1 MTALT
6 PPTTTTPVTGT
17 TGPRRERTRWGWTVV
32 AAIVGVLFIAPA
44 AWILIGSA
52 RPSTDIVNSMSPLSW
67 STPIPQRLTG
77 ANYSQL
83 FSIAGFGRPML
94 NSLLVCTV
102 SVVVGLA
109 VSAPAAYA
117 FAVLKFRGRGLL
129 FAVVVISFLVPFEA
143 IAIPLA
149 QQFTT
154 WGLAN
159 TYVGLILPG
168 VGNGLAIFNLRQ
180 AFLGIPSSFR
190 EAALID
196 GGSEPRILGRIYL
209 PLSGGA
215 LINSAILLFLAQWTS
230 YLWPLL
236 ITSSSN
242 LLVAP
247 LALAKTY
254 SEHSFNFGENF
265 AGSVLL
271 SLIPALLL
279 FVLQR
284 FFALSVAASGNK
296 RPGAGPRRPPGS
308 SSSDRSTATT
318 P

>member
-1 MTALT
+1 MSVALQ
-6 PPTTTTPVTGT
+6 PTVPGQQEDT
-17 TGPRRERTRWGWTVV
+17 RRSGRASRTRWGWTVV
-32 AAIVGVLFIAPA
+32 GAIVGLLFIAPA
-44 AWILIGSA
+44 AWIVVGSA
-52 RPSTDIVNSMSPLSW
+52 RPSADILDSLSPLSW
-67 STPIPQRLTG
+67 STIIPRRVTFD
-77 ANYSQL
+77 NYRQL
-83 FSIAGFGRPML
+83 FGVAGFTRPLL
-94 NSLLVCTV
+94 NSLLVCGSTV
-102 SVVVGLA
+102 VLGLA

-117 FAVLKFRGRGLL
+117 LAVLRFRGRSVV

-149 QQFTT
+149 QQFTS
-154 WGLAN
+154 WHLDN
-159 TYVGLILPG
+159 SYLGLILPG

-196 GGSEPRILGRIYL
+196 GGSEPRILARIYL
-209 PLSGGA
+209 PLTGGA
-215 LINSAILLFLAQWTS
+215 LINSAILLFLAQWTA

-236 ITSSSN
+236 LTTSADHA
-242 LLVAP
+242 VAP

-271 SLIPALLL
+271 SLVPALLL

-284 FFALSVAASGNK
+284 FFAQSVAASGT
-296 RPGAGPRRPPGS
+296 R
-308 SSSDRSTATT
+308 
-318 P
+318 